1 VRRHTTAPYN
11 SGVKVSDL
19 GEFGLIER
27 LIGMLPAE
35 GSPDLIVG
43 IGDDTAVWR
52 AGSEYLIATTDTMV
66 EGVHFVAGQA
76 PWADVGWKAL
86 AANVSDIAAM
96 GGTPLF
102 ALVTLALP
110 PDIPVDDVE
119 VLYAGL
125 AECAREY
132 GVTVAGGDV
141 VRAPQ
146 TSITVALVGKAE
158 CRDAEPLLLRRD
170 AARPGDIIAVTGTLG
185 DAGAGL
191 RRLQEGAPADEP
203 LARRHLWPR
212 PPLAAAGMAAK
223 TGVACAIDVSDGLLQ
238 DIGHVC
244 QRSGVGAV
252 IRAADIPLSSELRAA
267 YPDDALRL
275 ACTGGEDYELA
286 LIAARHLVEALTPMI
301 GLVQLTVIG
310 EIVDDP
316 ENRARLLDGADNEIT
331 FERGGWDAFR

>member
-1 VRRHTTAPYN
+1 VSPPLVAPYN
-11 SGVKVSDL
+11 SGVNLSDL
-19 GEFGLIER
+19 GEFRLIER
-27 LIGMLPAE
+27 LTGMLPAE
-35 GSPDLIVG
+35 GSPNLIVG
-43 IGDDTAVWR
+43 IGDDAAVWR

-110 PDIPVDDVE
+110 PDMPADDVE

-146 TSITVALVGKAE
+146 TSITVALIGKAE
-158 CRDAEPLLLRRD
+158 RRDAEPLLLRRD
-170 AARPGDIIAVTGTLG
+170 TARPGHVVAVTGTLG
-185 DAGAGL
+185 DSAAGL
-191 RRLQEGAPADEP
+191 RRLREGAPADEP

-223 TGVACAIDVSDGLLQ
+223 TGVACGIDVSDGLLQ
-238 DIGHVC
+238 DMGHIC
-244 QRSGVGAV
+244 EQSGVGAI
-252 IRAADIPLSSELRAA
+252 IRASDIPLSKELRAA

-275 ACTGGEDYELA
+275 ACTGGEDYELVLVADRDILDA
-286 LIAARHLVEALTPMI
+286 LSPMI

-316 ENRARLLDGADNEIT
+316 ENRVRLLDDAGNEIT
-331 FERGGWDAFR
+331 FEGGGWDAFR

>member
-1 VRRHTTAPYN
+1 
-11 SGVKVSDL
+11 VKLSDL

-27 LIGMLPAE
+27 LTGMLPAE
-35 GSPDLIVG
+35 GSPDLIIG
-43 IGDDTAVWR
+43 IGDDAAVWR
-52 AGSEYLIATTDTMV
+52 AGSEYLVATTDTMV
-66 EGVHFVAGQA
+66 EGVHFVVGQA

-110 PDIPVDDVE
+110 PEMPVDDVE

-132 GVTVAGGDV
+132 GVIVAGGDV
-141 VRAPQ
+141 VRAAKA
-146 TSITVALVGKAE
+146 SITVALIGKAE
-158 CRDAEPLLLRRD
+158 RRDGEPLLLRRD
-170 AARPGDIIAVTGTLG
+170 AARPGHAIAVTGTLG
-185 DAGAGL
+185 DSTAGL
-191 RRLQEGAPADEP
+191 RRLREGAPADEP

-212 PPLAAAGMAAK
+212 PPLAAGRTAASC
-223 TGVACAIDVSDGLLQ
+223 GVACGIDVSDGLLQ
-238 DIGHVC
+238 DVGHVC
-244 QRSGVGAV
+244 EQSGVGAI
-252 IRAADIPLSSELRAA
+252 IRAGDIRLSDELRAA

-275 ACTGGEDYELA
+275 ACTGGEDYELVLVADREVLDA
-286 LIAARHLVEALTPMI
+286 LSSMI
-301 GLVQLTVIG
+301 GFVQLTVVG

-316 ENRARLLDGADNEIT
+316 EHRAHLLDDAGNEIT